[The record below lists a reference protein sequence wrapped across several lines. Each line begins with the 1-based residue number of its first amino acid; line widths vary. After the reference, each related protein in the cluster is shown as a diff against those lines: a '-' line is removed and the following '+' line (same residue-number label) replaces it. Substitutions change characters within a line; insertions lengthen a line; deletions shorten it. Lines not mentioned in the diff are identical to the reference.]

1 MSNGLFVSPLQEEVT
16 RAVKPALLAVLGAV
30 LLLLGIACVNVTSM
44 LLARGAKRQ
53 GEFVMRAA
61 LGAPR
66 MRLVRQLLTES
77 LLLAVIGGL
86 LGLFVAQAGVKA
98 FVALSP
104 SGLPRAGAI
113 EVNASAFA
121 FALALAT
128 LTGILAGLVPALY
141 AGRADPRLGPSQS
154 TRHSTAGHQTARRAL
169 VVAEVALALMLLIG
183 AGLLLRSLQRLF
195 SVAPGFDSSNLLTM
209 QVFAAGNRFDDPAQL
224 QQFFDR
230 AADAVR
236 EVPGVERAAFT
247 SQLPLSGDF
256 EKYGVQWEANAE
268 IAPDEDAS
276 VFRYAVSP
284 GWFDLM
290 RIPLRGGRFLDARDE
305 VGPPTVVIN
314 ESLARGDS
322 PAATRSGNASTWAT
336 PTSPGTLW
344 WVWWAT

>member
-1 MSNGLFVSPLQEEVT
+1 YTVVGVMPSAFENVLSPSAELWTLLQYNPSLPLQGREWGHHLRMLGRLRPGVGMDQARQELDTIARAPAPEFPRAPWASLGQGLITRSLQDDVT
-16 RAVKPALLAVLGAV
+16 EGVKPALLAVLGAV

-128 LTGILAGLVPALY
+128 LTG
-141 AGRADPRLGPSQS
+141 
-154 TRHSTAGHQTARRAL
+154 T
-169 VVAEVALALMLLIG
+169 
-183 AGLLLRSLQRLF
+183 
-195 SVAPGFDSSNLLTM
+195 
-209 QVFAAGNRFDDPAQL
+209 
-224 QQFFDR
+224 
-230 AADAVR
+230 
-236 EVPGVERAAFT
+236 
-247 SQLPLSGDF
+247 
-256 EKYGVQWEANAE
+256 
-268 IAPDEDAS
+268 
-276 VFRYAVSP
+276 
-284 GWFDLM
+284 
-290 RIPLRGGRFLDARDE
+290 
-305 VGPPTVVIN
+305 
-314 ESLARGDS
+314 
-322 PAATRSGNASTWAT
+322 
-336 PTSPGTLW
+336 
-344 WVWWAT
+344 